1 MAIESIG
8 SVAKLY
14 ASGSAD
20 SVNKSDVPATSGK
33 SGSDIDINDF
43 FKLMIAQLQN
53 QSLNDTVDNAQ
64 FITQMAQFSTLT
76 QMNEL
81 TKSMQ
86 SSMAIALI
94 GKTVD
99 ITTTGAD
106 GNVLHITGSVE
117 KVSFFNN
124 QPYIYLDGKYYEL
137 SQVTDI
143 TK

>member
-8 SVAKLY
+8 SIANY
-14 ASGSAD
+14 AAGSAD

-94 GKTVD
+94 GKSVD